1 MNIDRM
7 VMKEAMGDRRS
18 KHMSKFFQSINLA
31 TAPVIA
37 FLSVL
42 GRKNLALR
50 IPEDLG
56 YGQF

>member
-1 MNIDRM
+1 M

>member
-1 MNIDRM
+1 ML
-7 VMKEAMGDRRS
+7 
-18 KHMSKFFQSINLA
+18 KFFQSINLV

-42 GRKNLALR
+42 GRKNLVLR